1 MQKDA
6 EKAAKAANVK
16 LTVAAGKQ
24 DGDTQSQIG
33 AVQNAIARGDK
44 GILITTNGDAVNAAL
59 NQAKQKGIFVIA
71 LDTALNPANTADIT
85 FATDNFQAGKLIGQ
99 YGAKKL
105 NGKKAVIAMLDL
117 FNNQVVSVDIQRDH
131 GFLTG
136 MGINPG
142 STTQNGKEATSG
154 KYSGGDYTIACHQPT
169 QGAIDG
175 GRTAMETCLSKNSN
189 INVVYAINEPAAEG
203 AYNAL
208 KAQNKQNDVTVLAID
223 GSCQG
228 LGFVDSGEFAAD
240 SAQYPGRMASL
251 GVAAIAK
258 LARGGAKPTTTSGKD
273 FFDTGTNLVTKSP
286 HLRRGQPGRRHREEG
301 VLGEQLRHSHGGG
314 AHAYVSSRRR
324 VEHGHPGRTPLYRPS
339 STVPSSDRLVQEES
353 VTTSIESP
361 QSAEELAGDSNTFGQ
376 RVHEVLHRY
385 PALSPA
391 VVLVLGIIV
400 FSFLSDRFFRL
411 ENFSL
416 MTQIVSYIGVL
427 AVGQTLII
435 LTAGID
441 LSIGAVMVLSSFVM
455 AKMVQT
461 NQRPRRRSPDRRR
474 ARRGGRRRR
483 STACW

>member
-1 MQKDA
+1 MDDIRQVGGRGRRRRLIAVSAALVGGALALGACSSSGGSGGATGGATGGASGGATGGSGGKQVGVSLILKTLSNPYFVSMQKDA
-6 EKAAKAANVK
+6 EKAAKVANVK
-16 LTVAAGKQ
+16 LTVAAGSK
-24 DGDTQSQIG
+24 DGDTQGQIG
-33 AVQNAIARGDK
+33 AIQNAIARGDK
-44 GILITTNGDAVNAAL
+44 GILITTNGDAINAAL
-59 NQAKQKGIFVIA
+59 NQAKQKGIYVIA
-71 LDTALNPANTADIT
+71 LDTALNPANTANIT

-208 KAQNKQNDVTVLAID
+208 KAQNKQNDVTILAID

-240 SAQYPGRMASL
+240 SAQYPGKMASL

-258 LARGGAKPTTTSGKD
+258 LARGGSKPTTTSGKN

-286 HLRRGQPGRRHREEG
+286 ISG
-301 VLGEQLRHSHGGG
+301 VASQDVATAKKVCWG
-314 AHAYVSSRRR
+314 SS
-324 VEHGHPGRTPLYRPS
+324 
-339 STVPSSDRLVQEES
+339 
-353 VTTSIESP
+353 
-361 QSAEELAGDSNTFGQ
+361 
-376 RVHEVLHRY
+376 
-385 PALSPA
+385 
-391 VVLVLGIIV
+391 
-400 FSFLSDRFFRL
+400 
-411 ENFSL
+411 
-416 MTQIVSYIGVL
+416 
-427 AVGQTLII
+427 
-435 LTAGID
+435 
-441 LSIGAVMVLSSFVM
+441 
-455 AKMVQT
+455 
-461 NQRPRRRSPDRRR
+461 
-474 ARRGGRRRR
+474 
-483 STACW
+483 